1 MNRTI
6 AIILLV
12 AVGIYCLPTLLGIVA
27 SAFGIAVGVAGAI
40 FGVGISLLF
49 TVLPYLILA
58 YVIWWLVREKRSN
71 QA

>member
-6 AIILLV
+6 AIVLLV
-12 AVGIYCLPTLLGIVA
+12 AVGIYCLPTLLAIIGTVLGI
-27 SAFGIAVGVAGAI
+27 IVGVAGAI

-49 TVLPYLILA
+49 SVLPYVILA
-58 YVIWWLVREKRSN
+58 YVIWWLVREKRCN